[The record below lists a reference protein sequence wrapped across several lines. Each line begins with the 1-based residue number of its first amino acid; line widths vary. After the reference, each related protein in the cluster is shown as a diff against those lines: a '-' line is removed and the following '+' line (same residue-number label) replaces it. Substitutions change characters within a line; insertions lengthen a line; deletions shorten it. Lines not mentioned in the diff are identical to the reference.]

1 MATVLSGKEVT
12 AALNASLSARSAV
25 LLADGIRPCLAIV
38 RLGQEP
44 GDIAYERGAMK
55 RAEAVGVAVR
65 QYVLPRTASQE
76 ELLAVIREINEDTS
90 VHGALLLR
98 PFPVQIDDRT
108 VRNALRAEKD
118 MDGITD
124 ASLAGVFTNTPCGY
138 APCTAEACMA
148 VLDHYGID
156 PAGMRTTV
164 IGRSLVIGKPIAM
177 MLLRRNAT
185 VTICHTRTKDMAR
198 EIRRA
203 ELVIAAA
210 GQPKMVTADMLKD
223 GQILIDV
230 GVNVDEEG
238 NLCGDADYEAAGQLD
253 LSITPVP
260 GGVGMVTSSV
270 LMRHVIEAA
279 ESLR

>member
-1 MATVLSGKEVT
+1 
-12 AALNASLSARSAV
+12 
-25 LLADGIRPCLAIV
+25 
-38 RLGQEP
+38 
-44 GDIAYERGAMK
+44 
-55 RAEAVGVAVR
+55 
-65 QYVLPRTASQE
+65 
-76 ELLAVIREINEDTS
+76 
-90 VHGALLLR
+90 
-98 PFPVQIDDRT
+98 
-108 VRNALRAEKD
+108 
-118 MDGITD
+118 
-124 ASLAGVFTNTPCGY
+124 
-138 APCTAEACMA
+138 
-148 VLDHYGID
+148 
-156 PAGMRTTV
+156 
-164 IGRSLVIGKPIAM
+164 
-177 MLLRRNAT
+177 
-185 VTICHTRTKDMAR
+185 MAR